1 MRIIRIQDNPSGP
14 TQMLPRLLAVVLVAL
29 VVVYAD
35 AAETRPAAD
44 PQAILHLLDYVSV
57 EYPQFVQFGKVVNQ
71 AEYIEQEE
79 FSSQVAQMILEL
91 PANPKRE
98 ALAKRAAELA
108 NMIRKKDEGAKVS
121 ALANVIQHDL
131 IEAYSVAVTPKQAPD
146 LGQAQALYAAHCLAC
161 HGVEGNGKGPLA
173 AGLDPEPTNFRD
185 PARQSARSV
194 YALFNTISLG
204 VAGTPMVGFQ
214 QLPAEDR
221 WKLAFYISQF
231 VATDD
236 VRRQGASAWEKG
248 EGRTLFTGLMPLVT
262 MTPAEARAKGS
273 SADAVLAWLRTNPG
287 AVAGKVSPVAF
298 SIQTMERSLAAWK
311 EGHGEEAYQ
320 LAVTAY
326 LEGFE
331 LAEGSIDDVDRDLR
345 TRTEQA
351 MMAYRNAVRDP
362 VVASSSVPA
371 RYEAAVHLLNEC
383 QERLNARGVSP
394 TANFVSSLII
404 ILREGLEAILVLAA
418 MAAFLT
424 KTQRR
429 EGLPWL
435 HGGWIIALLLGAL
448 TWVVSSKLIS
458 ISGAQREV
466 TEGLTALLS
475 SAVLLYVGFWLHNK
489 SSTAKWNTFIRSQM
503 TGVTK
508 EGSWLGVGLVSF
520 LAVYREVFETVLF
533 YEALWVQS
541 DAAAKSAILAGLGT
555 GVAVLVILSWLII
568 RFSVRLPLGI
578 FFGASSALLAAMSV
592 IFAGQGVAA
601 LQAAGKLPASAINF
615 PTLPLLGIYPNM
627 QGVAL
632 QILLLALIVGG
643 WLYMRGQDRRV

>member
-1 MRIIRIQDNPSGP
+1 MRS
-14 TQMLPRLLAVVLVAL
+14 RLLAVAL
-29 VVVYAD
+29 VSLIAVCAH
-35 AAETRPAAD
+35 AAETRPGAD
-44 PQAILHLLDYVSV
+44 PQAVLHLLDYVSV
-57 EYPQFVQFGKVVNQ
+57 EYPQFVQSGKVVNQ
-71 AEYIEQEE
+71 AEYAEQEE
-79 FSSQVAQMILEL
+79 FSSQVAQLILEL
-91 PANPKRE
+91 PPNPQRE

-108 NMIRKKDEGAKVS
+108 SMIHAKDEGTKVS
-121 ALANVIQHDL
+121 ALANAIQHEL

-146 LGQAQALYAAHCLAC
+146 LGQAQALYAANCAAC
-161 HGVEGNGKGPLA
+161 HGVEGNGKGPSA
-173 AGLDPEPTNFRD
+173 QGLDPEPTNFRD

-231 VATDD
+231 VATDEL
-236 VRRQGASAWEKG
+236 RRQGASAWEKG
-248 EGRTLFTGLMPLVT
+248 EGRTLFTGLTPLVT
-262 MTPAEARAKGS
+262 MTPTEARAKGS
-273 SADAVLAWLRTNPG
+273 AAEAVLAWLRANPG
-287 AVAGKVSPVAF
+287 AVVGKASPVAF
-298 SIQTMERSLAAWK
+298 SIQTMERSLAIWK
-311 EGHGEEAYQ
+311 DGRTEDAYQ

-362 VVASSSVPA
+362 AAASSVPT
-371 RYEAAVHLLNEC
+371 RYEAAVRLLNEC
-383 QERLNARGVSP
+383 QERLDARGVSP

-475 SAVLLYVGFWLHNK
+475 SAVLLYVGFWLHSK
-489 SSTAKWNTFIRSQM
+489 SSTAKWNNFIRAQM

-508 EGSWLGVGLVSF
+508 QGSWFGVGLVSF

-555 GVAVLVILSWLII
+555 GVAALVVLSWLII

-578 FFGASSALLAAMSV
+578 FFGVSSTLLAAMAV

-601 LQAAGKLPASAINF
+601 LQAAGKLPASAINL
-615 PTLPLLGIYPNM
+615 PTVPMLGIYPNM

-632 QILLLALIVGG
+632 QVLLLAMIVGG
-643 WLYMRGQDRRV
+643 WLYMRSQDRRV

>member
-1 MRIIRIQDNPSGP
+1 MR
-14 TQMLPRLLAVVLVAL
+14 PRLLAVVLVTL
-29 VVVYAD
+29 VAVCSH

-57 EYPQFVQFGKVVNQ
+57 EYPQFVQAGKVVNQ
-71 AEYIEQEE
+71 AEYAEQEE
-79 FSSQVAQMILEL
+79 FSSQVAQLILEL

-98 ALAKRAAELA
+98 ALAKRAADLA
-108 NMIRKKDEGAKVS
+108 SMIRGKDDGAKVS
-121 ALANVIQHDL
+121 GLANEIQREL
-131 IEAYSVAVTPKQAPD
+131 IQAYSVAVTPKQAPD
-146 LGQAQALYAAHCLAC
+146 LTQAQALYATNCAAC
-161 HGVEGNGKGPLA
+161 HGVEGNGEGPLA
-173 AGLDPEPTNFRD
+173 AGLDPKPTNFRD
-185 PARQSARSV
+185 PVRQSARSV

-221 WKLAFYISQF
+221 WKLGFYISQF
-231 VATDD
+231 VASDEL
-236 VRRQGASAWEKG
+236 RHQGASAWEKG
-248 EGRTLFTGLMPLVT
+248 DGRTLFPGLKPLVT
-262 MTPAEARAKGS
+262 MTPAEARAQGNG
-273 SADAVLAWLRTNPG
+273 AEAILAWLRTNPG
-287 AVAGKVSPVAF
+287 AVAGKTSPVGF

-311 EGHGEEAYQ
+311 EGHAEEAYQ

-362 VVASSSVPA
+362 AATSSVPA
-371 RYEAAVHLLNEC
+371 QYETAVHLLNQC
-383 QERLNARGVSP
+383 QERLDARGISP
-394 TANFVSSLII
+394 AANFVSSLII

-435 HGGWIIALLLGAL
+435 HGGWILALLLGAL
-448 TWVVSSKLIS
+448 TWIVSSKLIS

-475 SAVLLYVGFWLHNK
+475 SAVLLYVGFWLHSK
-489 SSTAKWNTFIRSQM
+489 SSTAKWNTFIRTQM

-508 EGSWLGVGLVSF
+508 GGSWLGVGLVSF

-555 GVAVLVILSWLII
+555 GVVALVILSWLII

-578 FFGASSALLAAMSV
+578 FFGASSVLLAAMAV

-615 PTLPLLGIYPNM
+615 PTVPLLGIYPNM
-627 QGVAL
+627 QGVVL
-632 QILLLALIVGG
+632 QVLLVALIVGG
-643 WLYMRGQDRRV
+643 WLYMRSQDHRV